1 MFDKIIPL
9 LQQVASD
16 RTVPRNV
23 RSKVESSIKILQDSK
38 EDIRVRIGTVIAD
51 LDDVANDPNIPMY
64 TRTQVWNIVTAL
76 EAMRQQQ

>member
-23 RSKVESSIKILQDSK
+23 RSKVENSIKVLQDSK

-51 LDDVANDPNIPMY
+51 LDEVANDPNIPMY